1 MKISSETEICNLA
14 LLKVGQNT
22 ISSYDDL
29 NDQSVQAQLC
39 RYTYDQARQSLLSQ
53 YQWSFACRE
62 DALTQIEAE
71 TKPIKYSFR
80 YSLPENFLRL
90 VTLYDSA
97 NRETIA
103 NTGYKPAYDIQSGQL
118 LTDISGCKMKYVFDQ
133 GIVSQM
139 SPLFV
144 DAIVLSVAMRITKLL
159 NDSSTYLQQ
168 LQQDYQMTFM
178 QAKIEDARQKQ
189 INQVQSYPMWMESRL
204 F

>member
-22 ISSYDDL
+22 ISSYDDI
-29 NDQSVQAQLC
+29 NDQSIQAQLC

-53 YQWSFACRE
+53 YQWSFACTE
-62 DALTQIEAE
+62 SNLSKILGQS
-71 TKPIKYSFR
+71 PIKYNFR
-80 YSLPENFLRL
+80 YSLPEGFLRL
-90 VTLYDSA
+90 VTLYDSS
-97 NRETIA
+97 NREIIA
-103 NTGYKPAYDIQSGQL
+103 NTGYKPAYDIQSGEL
-118 LTDISGCKMKYVFDQ
+118 LTDIDGCKIKYVFDQ
-133 GIVSQM
+133 ETVSQM
-139 SPLFV
+139 SPLFI
-144 DAIVLSVAMRITKLL
+144 DALVLNIATRITKLL
-159 NDSSTYLQQ
+159 NDSSAYLQQ